1 MVKHSIVFMFALLAS
16 AKAAEQTLRT
26 TEISR
31 HNKKSDC
38 WISIDGSVYDVTRYL
53 ERHKDFEYDIAKH
66 CGSNC
71 WAASVASKTTYAVTA
86 KHWTRTVK
94 KLWSRRKTT
103 RCSTDSTRRGAK
115 NSHRSIMHWVASP
128 QDNTRSAVSV
138 GQASVLSACNHCP
151 TQLFA
156 LSARENPAPGH
167 WALSGSSSS
176 AASGR
181 VSAGNIILR
190 VISARRSG

>member
-66 CGSNC
+66 CGTDTS
-71 WAASVASKTTYAVTA
+71 
-86 KHWTRTVK
+86 
-94 KLWSRRKTT
+94 KLWHKKPETGKPHSRK
-103 RCSTDSTRRGAK
+103 
-115 NSHRSIMHWVASP
+115 AS
-128 QDNTRSAVSV
+128 RLLEKYRI
-138 GQASVLSACNHCP
+138 GQPV
-151 TQLFA
+151 Q
-156 LSARENPAPGH
+156 
-167 WALSGSSSS
+167 
-176 AASGR
+176 
-181 VSAGNIILR
+181 
-190 VISARRSG
+190 